1 MSARRE
7 DRELQIKL
15 TELQLRQQHV
25 SSLYTLLLAIE
36 FSFMVLYVSLSFA
49 ILRQSER
56 VPSIFVGMSG
66 LVVLV
71 LITLLMHRRQW
82 NKLRTQ
88 IENLKKEYLW

>member
-49 ILRQSER
+49 IWRQSER
-56 VPSIFVGMSG
+56 VLNIFIGMSG
-66 LVVLV
+66 LVALV